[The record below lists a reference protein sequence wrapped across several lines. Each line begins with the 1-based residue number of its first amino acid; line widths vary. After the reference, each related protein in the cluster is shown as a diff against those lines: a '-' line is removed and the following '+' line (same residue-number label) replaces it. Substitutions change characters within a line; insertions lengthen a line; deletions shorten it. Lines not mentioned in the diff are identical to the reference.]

1 MAAYA
6 PVQNSSSPNL
16 VFAPSGPQTQIH
28 SPAASPAPSIRSSPS
43 FNNGRAPF
51 PRGKPPPPS
60 TPRSSSMAG
69 VPGAGRPSSFQ
80 PSISEKFHLAPDPA
94 GWGLDISH
102 AEPDDALHDP
112 RRTDQGNGGMFSGR
126 GFENVG
132 CLVLLCLCI
141 VGLLYVLSLLPCSL
155 PLLRSCERLGLIRDF
170 LDRSLGYPVTSHFM
184 NPSRVSLLNVN
195 ASGQIPN
202 IGNWG
207 LIDLDTP
214 KSEYNIYSYH
224 DPSKTLQLVFS
235 DEFETDGRSFYPGDD
250 PYWEAVD
257 LHYWQTGDLE
267 WYDPSA
273 ISTKDG
279 ALHITLSKV
288 EDPAD
293 NHNMSYKSGM
303 MSTWNKFCFTGGLI
317 VANVM
322 LPGTTNVF
330 GLWPAIWTMGNL
342 GRAGYGAS
350 LDGMWPYVYDACDV
364 GTVANQTLNG
374 GPPAALTSGGGDAD
388 TLPFRELSYLPGQRL
403 SRCTCMGESHPGPV
417 HSDGTYVGRSA
428 PEIDILE
435 AQIGGSGTEDD
446 PYLGQVSQSAQWAPF
461 NKGYIWANTSDNL
474 IIPDP
479 TLSHQNSFS
488 GSEFQQATSVVSTT
502 NQSCYQLT
510 EQCFAVNG
518 FEYLP
523 GYGDAYISWITNN
536 KVSWTLNV
544 AGVGADAET
553 QIAARP
559 VPGEPMYILA
569 NLGISHAFGF
579 VDFQHL
585 TFPSVM
591 QIDWIRVY
599 QDPDNINVGCDTTDF
614 PTQAYI
620 NTYIEAY
627 TNQNLTTWV
636 DDYKQTIPKNKLVDQ
651 C

>member
-6 PVQNSSSPNL
+6 PVQNASSPNL
-16 VFAPSGPQTQIH
+16 VFSPSDPQTY
-28 SPAASPAPSIRSSPS
+28 SPASSPAPSIRSSPS
-43 FNNGRAPF
+43 FNGGRAPF
-51 PRGKPPPPS
+51 PSGRAPPS
-60 TPRSSSMAG
+60 SSPRGSFVGSEIDSRYNA
-69 VPGAGRPSSFQ
+69 VPGAGRPSSLQ

-112 RRTDQGNGGMFSGR
+112 RRDKGNGGMLSGR
-126 GFENVG
+126 GIENVG
-132 CLVLLCLCI
+132 CLVVLCLAI
-141 VGLLYVLSLLPCSL
+141 VGL
-155 PLLRSCERLGLIRDF
+155 F
-170 LDRSLGYPVTSHFM
+170 LGYPVTSHLL
-184 NPSRVSLLNVN
+184 NPPSVSLLNVN
-195 ASGQIPN
+195 ASGQMPN

-214 KSEYNIYSYH
+214 KSEYNIHSYH

-235 DEFETDGRSFYPGDD
+235 DEFEMDGRSFYPGDD

-273 ISTKDG
+273 ITTKDG
-279 ALHITLSKV
+279 ALHLTLSKV
-288 EDPAD
+288 TDPAD
-293 NHNMSYKSGM
+293 NHNMTYKSGM

-317 VANVM
+317 VVNVM

-330 GLWPAIWTMGNL
+330 GLWPAVWTMGNL

-374 GPPAALTSGGGDAD
+374 GPPAALNSGGGDAD
-388 TLPFRELSYLPGQRL
+388 TLPFLELSYLPGQRL
-403 SRCTCMGESHPGPV
+403 SRCTCAGESHPGPV

-435 AQIGGSGTEDD
+435 AQIGGSGTDDD
-446 PYLGQVSQSAQWAPF
+446 PYVGQVSQSAQWAPF
-461 NKGYIWANTSDNL
+461 NKAYIWDNSSQNL

-544 AGVGADAET
+544 GGLGADAATE
-553 QIAARP
+553 ISARP
-559 VPGEPMYILA
+559 VPQEPMYILA

-579 VDFQHL
+579 VDVDHL

-591 QIDWIRVY
+591 QIDWVRVY
-599 QDPDNINVGCDTTDF
+599 QDPDNINIGCDTPDF

-636 DDYKQTIPKNKLVDQ
+636 DDFKQTIPKNKLVDQ